1 MKLRV
6 QKNINSNT
14 DEIVYGISIKV
25 DGSRYYC
32 KYPISHQEYKT
43 KKEATEIMNKIKD
56 ILNNGGEIEYAP
68 SGYAGINEPE
78 YVLIKEGVENIEHV
92 YIEKK
97 VKYFLK

>member
-6 QKNINSNT
+6 QKNFNSNT

-32 KYPISHQEYKT
+32 KYPIYHQGYKT
-43 KKEATEIMNKIKD
+43 KQEAKEIMNKIKD

-68 SGYAGINEPE
+68 SGSAGINKHE
-78 YVLIKEGVENIEHV
+78 YVLIKEGVEHV

-97 VKYFLK
+97 LNIS